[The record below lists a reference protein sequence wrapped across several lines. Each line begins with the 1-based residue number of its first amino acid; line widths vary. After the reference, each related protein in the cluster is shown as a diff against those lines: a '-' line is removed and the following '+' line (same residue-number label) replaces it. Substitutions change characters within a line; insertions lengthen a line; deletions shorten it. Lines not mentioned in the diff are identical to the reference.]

1 MKKDI
6 NSLEKIQR
14 KATKLVP
21 CLKKKSYEYRLKEF
35 KLTSLETRRKRG
47 DLIEFYKI
55 VNDLDIVELTNK
67 LESRKT
73 TGPSEN
79 LRHKGEYFM
88 EPVSKLAARDK
99 FFVNRVVTSW
109 NRLPEEI
116 RKAKSLNC
124 FKAGLDRLKEFSS

>member
-1 MKKDI
+1 MLKLSTI
-6 NSLEKIQR
+6 EGR
-14 KATKLVP
+14 KQ
-21 CLKKKSYEYRLKEF
+21 
-35 KLTSLETRRKRG
+35 
-47 DLIEFYKI
+47 IEHSI
-55 VNDLDIVELTNK
+55 EPLGVNDLDIVELTNK

-88 EPVSKLAARDK
+88 EPVAKLAARDK

-124 FKAGLDRLKEFSS
+124 FKAGLYRLKEFSS